1 MEGVNGWSGSEWRED
16 EEKSEEDDEE
26 KGIKTKGQQL
36 CVLLPP
42 IAPHLSPSLSPP
54 SLSLFLPLLLL
65 QHPPNHAIAWL
76 GGWRGRAKML
86 SGVLH

>member
-16 EEKSEEDDEE
+16 EEKPEEDDEE
-26 KGIKTKGQQL
+26 KGIKTKRQQL

-54 SLSLFLPLLLL
+54 RSLFFFLFSFSSILLTTLS
-65 QHPPNHAIAWL
+65 
-76 GGWRGRAKML
+76 RG
-86 SGVLH
+86 